1 MEVPVIGVFTSAL
14 QVFVLSIGLGMIV
27 RNVNRT
33 ENVVASVTDRLVKNG
48 LGIFLMGV
56 AMLIWSAFRF
66 GHLEGVAMWTAG
78 GIIADI
84 GLYLD
89 AGGSGSKGAGSKSP
103 CSYMASMAVFNSY
116 TLTCFVLPWAVFG
129 DCVLKNPG
137 FFQSIAEVVACFA
150 GKF

>member
-33 ENVVASVTDRLVKNG
+33 ENVMASVTDRLVKNG

-66 GHLEGVAMWTAG
+66 GHLEGVAMWTTG
-78 GIIADI
+78 GIISDI

-89 AGGSGSKGAGSKSP
+89 A
-103 CSYMASMAVFNSY
+103 
-116 TLTCFVLPWAVFG
+116 
-129 DCVLKNPG
+129 
-137 FFQSIAEVVACFA
+137 
-150 GKF
+150 

>member
-1 MEVPVIGVFTSAL
+1 MIVPVIGVFTSAL

-78 GIIADI
+78 GIILILGFTWILEGVVQRVPVPNRHAVI
-84 GLYLD
+84 WLVWLSSILTLLLAFCYLGLYL
-89 AGGSGSKGAGSKSP
+89 AIV
-103 CSYMASMAVFNSY
+103 Y
-116 TLTCFVLPWAVFG
+116 
-129 DCVLKNPG
+129 
-137 FFQSIAEVVACFA
+137 
-150 GKF
+150 